1 MRGCGCG
8 DRDGVSSPELG
19 VAHVSCLARQ
29 AKILVEE
36 AEENNLCV
44 ETVNGKWARWYKC
57 GLCEQQYHG
66 VVLCALGWACWK
78 TYLGRPEEH
87 WTRRYAME
95 MLGSGLSSVKHY
107 EDALPMQEAQL
118 SLARRHGASES
129 SILAM
134 KRNISNTYTS
144 SGRLELALN
153 MDQDIYYGRVKLDGE
168 EHGNTLIAASNYAS
182 TLQCATRFEEVK
194 ELLRKIIAVARRVLG
209 KGDLTTLTAS
219 LNNATTLYEDPN
231 ATLDDLREAAETLED
246 AARIAR
252 RVLGGA
258 HPTANRLSVNLR
270 ASRAVLRAHETPPG
284 SA

>member
-1 MRGCGCG
+1 
-8 DRDGVSSPELG
+8 
-19 VAHVSCLARQ
+19 
-29 AKILVEE
+29 
-36 AEENNLCV
+36 
-44 ETVNGKWARWYKC
+44 
-57 GLCEQQYHG
+57 
-66 VVLCALGWACWK
+66 
-78 TYLGRPEEH
+78 
-87 WTRRYAME
+87 
-95 MLGSGLSSVKHY
+95 
-107 EDALPMQEAQL
+107 MQEAQL